1 MFIARLLPQSLSL
14 VRATDLASVAG
25 KDWHPAIHTV
35 ILFNAPQPKIAVSDL
50 ARPEGDDYGCLYI
63 YIIVAIGELL
73 ERYGRDALDITG
85 PRAVSI
91 SILDIPRVDRSRTFS
106 PTTQSALKRPHGVS
120 QTAKMGLAVD
130 SSRLLAAS
138 LVLKLRCH

>member
-1 MFIARLLPQSLSL
+1 MLLSQKLQFL
-14 VRATDLASVAG
+14 TLHGQKGMITVAY
-25 KDWHPAIHTV
+25 I
-35 ILFNAPQPKIAVSDL
+35 
-50 ARPEGDDYGCLYI
+50 YI
-63 YIIVAIGELL
+63 YIIVAIGELV

-106 PTTQSALKRPHGVS
+106 PTTQSALKRPRGVS